1 MYHMKNLISTNEEI
15 ILPKCMYPLK
25 NLANIYQNDIEINIS
40 DQVTKFLKKM
50 PANQLLDLENR
61 QDKLLIKL
69 DILYERIKKISSLCI
84 LNPHI
89 KQELT
94 TNVTE
99 HQEIVIILN
108 TENLPWFLNIFLKH
122 KTLSVSWHI
131 HSSISNAKVAK
142 VKAFFKKF
150 QDLYQLKPESKINLR
165 LIFKSESANP
175 ELKVSSL
182 DVPIL
187 GNVNIIRYLCLVY
200 NDVVPYDYQDYQLDS
215 FLDICHQLETAP
227 EKKKENYI
235 NNIFANN
242 SSSCW
247 VYTDNFS
254 IADLA
259 VFNAIKQMQSGT
271 KSVPKKWLN
280 ECEKNIL

>member
-40 DQVTKFLKKM
+40 DQKM